1 MGFLFINSLLRAL
14 FNSLSS
20 YVPLLK
26 IFSFGSGYKRSQ
38 KKNFNRAFLAT
49 GIFFSAHR
57 PWRGGGERN
66 QISNEKRKYK
76 AAKIPPL
83 PKIYSNQCIFVF
95 FFSFNNKYLFNQKCQ
110 VRSQDYLFY
119 LNKL

>member
-26 IFSFGSGYKRSQ
+26 IFSFCSGYKRSQ

-66 QISNEKRKYK
+66 QISNEKKNIR
-76 AAKIPPL
+76 L
-83 PKIYSNQCIFVF
+83 PKFPHYQKFIQTNVF
-95 FFSFNNKYLFNQKCQ
+95 FFFFFHSIINTYLIKNVKSNLKIIYFI
-110 VRSQDYLFY
+110 
-119 LNKL
+119 